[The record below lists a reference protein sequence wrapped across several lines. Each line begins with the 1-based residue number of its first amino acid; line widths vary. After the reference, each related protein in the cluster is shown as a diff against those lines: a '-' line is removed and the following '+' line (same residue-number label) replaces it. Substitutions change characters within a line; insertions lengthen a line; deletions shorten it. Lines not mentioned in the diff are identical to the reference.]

1 MLYHMIIRKILLGQ
15 INAVLN
21 LVFCYLDYPL
31 SQIIEEYSNDEGS

>member
-21 LVFCYLDYPL
+21 SVFCYLEYHL
-31 SQIIEEYSNDEGS
+31 SQITEDYHSDEGS